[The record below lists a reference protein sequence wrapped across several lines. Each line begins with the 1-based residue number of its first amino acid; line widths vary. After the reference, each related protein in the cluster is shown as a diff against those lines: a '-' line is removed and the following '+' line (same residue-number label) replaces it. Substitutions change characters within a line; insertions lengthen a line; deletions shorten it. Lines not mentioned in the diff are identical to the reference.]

1 MKRAKFGPPLR
12 RALAL
17 GAGAAVLCGLYTGT
31 KNLSLP
37 RLWSEDALDTLAGAL
52 VAQETAGFEAEG
64 DEQSIWDA
72 LVSSELP
79 ADGADEPADTAPA
92 ALPAPL
98 PAADSTAPE
107 DDAEAPAASE
117 PEDNAPEQSEEAA
130 ADPEDGGTA
139 VARTIGA
146 NSETI
151 SGGGVSINNSTKGIS
166 VDPAALAGSTLTQ
179 TIVPAS
185 EGPQI
190 LIMHTHATEAYTMA
204 GDDRY
209 EETDSCRT
217 SDANYNM
224 LRIGEEMKA
233 EFEAQG
239 FSVLHDTTLYDYPSY
254 TGSYTRSLAGIKQI
268 LTDHPSISVVLD
280 VHRDALIAEDGT
292 VYKAVTE
299 VNGQPTA
306 QVMLVA
312 GTNDGGL
319 EHPNWLDN
327 LDLAAHIQL
336 QMAALEPTLPRPI
349 NLRAQRFNQH
359 LTPCSLLVEVGTSG
373 NTLQEAIR
381 GARYFAQ
388 SAGAVYRT
396 LVQET

>member
-1 MKRAKFGPPLR
+1 MKRAKLGPPLR

-17 GAGAAVLCGLYTGT
+17 GAGAAVLCGLYAGT

-92 ALPAPL
+92 ALPTPL

-130 ADPEDGGTA
+130 AGLEDGGTA

-151 SGGGVSINNSTKGIS
+151 SGGGVSINNSTKAIS

-179 TIVPAS
+179 TIAPAS

-306 QVMLVA
+306 QVMLVV
-312 GTNDGGL
+312 GTNDAD
-319 EHPNWLDN
+319 WS
-327 LDLAAHIQL
+327 
-336 QMAALEPTLPRPI
+336 T
-349 NLRAQRFNQH
+349 
-359 LTPCSLLVEVGTSG
+359 
-373 NTLQEAIR
+373 
-381 GARYFAQ
+381 
-388 SAGAVYRT
+388 
-396 LVQET
+396 

>member
-1 MKRAKFGPPLR
+1 M
-12 RALAL
+12 
-17 GAGAAVLCGLYTGT
+17 
-31 KNLSLP
+31 
-37 RLWSEDALDTLAGAL
+37 
-52 VAQETAGFEAEG
+52 AQETAGFEAEG

-79 ADGADEPADTAPA
+79 ADDADKPADTAPA
-92 ALPAPL
+92 ALPTPL

-107 DDAEAPAASE
+107 NDAEAPAASE
-117 PEDNAPEQSEEAA
+117 PEDNAPEQSEETAA
-130 ADPEDGGTA
+130 GPEDGGTA

-151 SGGGVSINNSTKGIS
+151 SGGGVSVNNSTKGIS

-179 TIVPAS
+179 TIAPAS
-185 EGPQI
+185 AGPQI

-268 LTDHPSISVVLD
+268 LADHPSISVVLD

-306 QVMLVA
+306 QVMLVV

-396 LVQET
+396 LVREG

>member
-1 MKRAKFGPPLR
+1 M
-12 RALAL
+12 
-17 GAGAAVLCGLYTGT
+17 
-31 KNLSLP
+31 
-37 RLWSEDALDTLAGAL
+37 
-52 VAQETAGFEAEG
+52 AQETAGFEAEE

-92 ALPAPL
+92 ALPSPL

-107 DDAEAPAASE
+107 DNAEAPAASE

-130 ADPEDGGTA
+130 AGPEDGGTA
-139 VARTIGA
+139 VAKTIGA
-146 NSETI
+146 NSETL
-151 SGGGVSINNSTKGIS
+151 SGGGVSVNNSTKGIS

-179 TIVPAS
+179 TIAPAS

-204 GDDRY
+204 GTMTGTKR
-209 EETDSCRT
+209 RT
-217 SDANYNM
+217 AAAPPDANYNM

-254 TGSYTRSLAGIKQI
+254 TGSYTRSLAGVKQI

-280 VHRDALIAEDGT
+280 VHRDALIGEDGT

-306 QVMLVA
+306 QVMLVV

-388 SAGAVYRT
+388 SAGAVYQA
-396 LVQET
+396 LVQEG

>member
-17 GAGAAVLCGLYTGT
+17 GAGAAVLCGLYAGT
-31 KNLSLP
+31 KNLSPP

-92 ALPAPL
+92 ALPAPP

-107 DDAEAPAASE
+107 NDAEAPAASE
-117 PEDNAPEQSEEAA
+117 PEDNAPEQSEETAA
-130 ADPEDGGTA
+130 GPEDGGTA

-179 TIVPAS
+179 TIAPAS

-209 EETDSCRT
+209 VETDSCRT

-268 LTDHPSISVVLD
+268 LADHPSISVVLD

-306 QVMLVA
+306 QVMLVV

-327 LDLAAHIQL
+327 LDLAAHIQI

-396 LVQET
+396 LVREG

>member
-1 MKRAKFGPPLR
+1 M
-12 RALAL
+12 
-17 GAGAAVLCGLYTGT
+17 TGT
-31 KNLSLP
+31 KRRN
-37 RLWSEDALDTLAGAL
+37 
-52 VAQETAGFEAEG
+52 
-64 DEQSIWDA
+64 
-72 LVSSELP
+72 
-79 ADGADEPADTAPA
+79 
-92 ALPAPL
+92 
-98 PAADSTAPE
+98 
-107 DDAEAPAASE
+107 
-117 PEDNAPEQSEEAA
+117 
-130 ADPEDGGTA
+130 
-139 VARTIGA
+139 
-146 NSETI
+146 
-151 SGGGVSINNSTKGIS
+151 
-166 VDPAALAGSTLTQ
+166 
-179 TIVPAS
+179 
-185 EGPQI
+185 
-190 LIMHTHATEAYTMA
+190 
-204 GDDRY
+204 
-209 EETDSCRT
+209 SCRT

-254 TGSYTRSLAGIKQI
+254 TGSYTRSLAGVKQI

-306 QVMLVA
+306 QVMLVV

-388 SAGAVYRT
+388 SAGAVYQA
-396 LVQET
+396 LVQEG